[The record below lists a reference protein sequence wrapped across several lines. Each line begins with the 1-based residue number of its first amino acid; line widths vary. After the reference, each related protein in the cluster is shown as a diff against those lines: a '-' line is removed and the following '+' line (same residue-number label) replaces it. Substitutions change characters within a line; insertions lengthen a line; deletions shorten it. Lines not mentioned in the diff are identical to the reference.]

1 MNSFTCEYYF
11 TILLVLFVPTLCLIC
26 LVCVSFSHVSPEQYR
41 HRFACLTF
49 TVMDY
54 DWLSTNDF
62 AGEAVAPLSD
72 FCWPGR
78 PNATPAGKSVQ
89 PFILHLSR
97 SKPSGTYNFRL
108 YPVLLIYTDIIL
120 PSWETRGCSSGFPIT
135 SPIQHKNAVQS
146 RDICVRCRKYSHLFA
161 LPSREANHEDAGRS
175 HRRQGGSGVCPEAE
189 GDWEVNG
196 GGVKAVSAACIGV
209 FWPRL
214 ATCAFVLVRCL
225 QYLNIFPMLLFVQY
239 IIPKWKE
246 EIETVKLIAVF

>member
-11 TILLVLFVPTLCLIC
+11 TILLVLFVPTLWLIC

-135 SPIQHKNAVQS
+135 SSIQHEMPFNLEIFVS
-146 RDICVRCRKYSHLFA
+146 GVGSILICLLSPPEKPIMRMLDARIGD
-161 LPSREANHEDAGRS
+161 REAQEFV
-175 HRRQGGSGVCPEAE
+175 RRL
-189 GDWEVNG
+189 
-196 GGVKAVSAACIGV
+196 K
-209 FWPRL
+209 
-214 ATCAFVLVRCL
+214 
-225 QYLNIFPMLLFVQY
+225 
-239 IIPKWKE
+239 
-246 EIETVKLIAVF
+246 EIEKSMEEE

>member
-26 LVCVSFSHVSPEQYR
+26 LACVSFSHVSPEQYR

-135 SPIQHKNAVQS
+135 SPIQHEMPFNLEIFVS
-146 RDICVRCRKYSHLFA
+146 GVGTILICLLSPPEKPIMRMLDARIGD
-161 LPSREANHEDAGRS
+161 REAQEFV
-175 HRRQGGSGVCPEAE
+175 RRL
-189 GDWEVNG
+189 
-196 GGVKAVSAACIGV
+196 K
-209 FWPRL
+209 
-214 ATCAFVLVRCL
+214 
-225 QYLNIFPMLLFVQY
+225 
-239 IIPKWKE
+239 
-246 EIETVKLIAVF
+246 EIEKSMEEE